1 MFIKSFIQLIR
12 PEQWAKNFF
21 IFLPLFFHGQ
31 LLNVGLLL
39 QCVVAFF
46 AFSFSASSIYCFN
59 DICDVEDD
67 RQHPE
72 KCKRPVASGKISVK
86 TVYAVMTICL
96 ALSMSILFLFGGAE
110 KFSLMGLIAF
120 YYAMNIAYCVK
131 LKRYA
136 IIDVI
141 IISIGFVLRILV
153 GGTATG
159 IWLSEWIIMMTF
171 LLALFLAF
179 AKRRDDVVLYQNTGV
194 SPRKNTNRYNLD
206 FMNQVMTVVSTV
218 TIIAYIMYTLSPD
231 VIERFH
237 NRNIY
242 ITAIFVLVGIIR
254 YLQITIV
261 DLKSGNPTTI
271 LLRDKFIQVCIA
283 GWIVSFLIII
293 YL

>member
-1 MFIKSFIQLIR
+1 MSPFIQLIR
-12 PEQWAKNFF
+12 PKQWAKNFF
-21 IFLPLFFHGQ
+21 VFLPLFFNGQ
-31 LLNVGLLL
+31 LLNISLLL

-59 DICDVEDD
+59 DIYDVEVD
-67 RQHPE
+67 RQHPK
-72 KCKRPVASGKISVK
+72 KCKRPIASGKISVI
-86 TVYAVMTICL
+86 TAYVVMTVCF
-96 ALSMSILFLFGGAE
+96 ALSMAILFLFSGAE
-110 KFSLMGLIAF
+110 KFSLIGLIAF
-120 YYAMNIAYCVK
+120 YFVMNIAYCVK
-131 LKRYA
+131 LKRYV

-141 IISIGFVLRILV
+141 VISVGFVLRILV
-153 GGTATG
+153 GGIATN

-179 AKRRDDVVLYQNTGV
+179 AKRRDDVVLFQNTGV

-237 NRNIY
+237 CRNIY
-242 ITAIFVLVGIIR
+242 ITAIFVLAGIIR
-254 YLQITIV
+254 YLQVTIV

-271 LLRDKFIQVCIA
+271 LLKDRFIQLCIV
-283 GWIVSFLIII
+283 GWVVSFFIII